1 MTDIIEIGE
10 VIEIVEVENVI
21 ELLDLDG
28 GVQGL
33 AGFHHDGRF
42 QRESVDLVPLLLQ
55 GQLVAFH
62 ELRVDALDFAVFMA
76 ASVDYEVDATILG
89 VMLFQILRHG
99 VNFG

>member
-1 MTDIIEIGE
+1 MTDIIKICGG
-10 VIEIVEVENVI
+10 I

-33 AGFHHDGRF
+33 AGFHHDGWF
-42 QRESVDLVPLLLQ
+42 QRESGDLGPLLLQ
-55 GQLVAFH
+55 GQIIAFH
-62 ELRVDALDFAVFMA
+62 ELRVDARDFAVFMA